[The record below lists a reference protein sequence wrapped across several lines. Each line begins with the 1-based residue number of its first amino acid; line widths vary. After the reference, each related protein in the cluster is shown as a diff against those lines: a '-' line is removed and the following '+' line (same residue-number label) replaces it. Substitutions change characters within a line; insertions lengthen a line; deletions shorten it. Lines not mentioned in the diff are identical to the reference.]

1 MTVAAQAGGPPGG
14 SVDEGLKR
22 DVGFLGLMWAS
33 EGSIIGSGWLF
44 GALTATVLAGPAV
57 VFSWIIASAIVILL
71 ALIHAELGG
80 IFHVSGG
87 TSRFP
92 HYAFGS
98 LAGASFGWFSYL
110 QAATVAPVEVLA
122 TVQYFSTVSWAS
134 GWFKIDPA
142 TGAGVLQGPGIWV
155 ALALLV
161 VFGAINLVGI
171 KWLSRSN
178 TWVTSL
184 KVFVPVLAIVVL
196 VTTHFHMSNFT
207 ALGGFFLHTKG
218 TTPFKLILEAIP
230 GGGIVFSLLGFE
242 QAVQLGG
249 ESSNPKRDI
258 PRAVIGA
265 TLIGALIYI
274 LVQFAFIGALAP
286 ATLAHSST
294 WTTLGTNNPS
304 LAESPYATLATIA
317 GLGWLAVVLR
327 IDAVISPGGT
337 GLIYNTSTSR
347 LSFGLSKNG
356 FVPQVFEATSKK
368 TKVPVFGIIIATIV
382 GAVFL
387 LPFPAWS
394 ALIGLVTS
402 ASVLMYAGAPLS
414 LGALRYSKPQLH
426 RPYLLPLA
434 AVLCPLAFVCASLI
448 VYWAG
453 WETYSTLMVAVAI
466 GYILML
472 ISAAFKLN
480 PKAPKID
487 WIAGIW
493 IFPYL
498 IGMGIIS
505 FFGQFGTGGAIGGL
519 IAKNAAGVSHFMVGG
534 TGFIPGDVG
543 IPFWWDLGV
552 VAVFSLII
560 YYVAMALRLP
570 EAKVDEYASHLYPP
584 EGVVTPETEEALY

>member
-1 MTVAAQAGGPPGG
+1 MTAVTQAGGPPGG
-14 SVDEGLKR
+14 LVDEGLKR
-22 DVGFLGLMWAS
+22 EVGFLGLMWAS

-80 IFHVSGG
+80 IFNVTGG

-122 TVQYFSTVSWAS
+122 TVQYFSGVSWAS
-134 GWFKIDPA
+134 NWYDGK
-142 TGAGVLQGPGIWV
+142 TNTLSGLGIVV
-155 ALALLV
+155 ALVLLV
-161 VFGAINLVGI
+161 IFAAINLMGI

-178 TWVTSL
+178 TWITSV
-184 KVFVPVLAIVVL
+184 KVFVPILAIVVL
-196 VTTHFHMSNFT
+196 VTTHFHVSNFS
-207 ALGGFFLHTKG
+207 ALGGFFLKG
-218 TTPFKLILEAIP
+218 ADVPMSIMKAIP
-230 GGGIVFSLLGFE
+230 AGGIVFSLLGFE

-294 WTTLGTNNPS
+294 WATLGTNNPT
-304 LAESPYATLATIA
+304 LAQAPYATLATIA

-337 GLIYNTSTSR
+337 GLIYNTTTSR

-356 FVPQVFEATSKK
+356 FVPKVFEATSKGA
-368 TKVPVFGIIIATIV
+368 KVPVFGILIAAIV
-382 GAVFL
+382 GALFL

-402 ASVLMYAGAPLS
+402 ASVLMYAGAPLA
-414 LGALRYSKPQLH
+414 LGALRHSKPDLQ

-434 AVLCPLAFVCASLI
+434 GVLCPLAFVCASEI

-453 WETYSTLMVAVAI
+453 WQTYSTLMVAVAI
-466 GYILML
+466 GYVLML

-480 PKAPKID
+480 PRAPKID
-487 WIAGIW
+487 WVAGVW
-493 IFPYL
+493 IFPYQ
-498 IGMGIIS
+498 IGMGVIS
-505 FFGQFGTGGAIGGL
+505 FFGQFGTGGIIGGVGPF
-519 IAKNAAGVSHFMVGG
+519 KHFMVGG

-543 IPFWWDLGV
+543 IPFWWDLAV
-552 VAVFSLII
+552 VAVLSLVIN
-560 YYVAMALRLP
+560 YTAMRFRLS
-570 EAKVDEYASHLYPP
+570 EARVDEYVSDLHPP
-584 EGVVTPETEEALY
+584 EGAVEDQVVGALH

>member
-1 MTVAAQAGGPPGG
+1 
-14 SVDEGLKR
+14 LKR
-22 DVGFLGLMWAS
+22 EVGFLGLMWAS

-44 GALTATVLAGPAV
+44 GALTATVIAGPAV
-57 VFSWIIASAIVILL
+57 VFSWVIASAIVILL

-80 IFHVSGG
+80 IFNVTGG

-134 GWFKIDPA
+134 SWY
-142 TGAGVLQGPGIWV
+142 AGKTNTLSGVGIVV

-161 VFGAINLVGI
+161 IFAAINLMGI
-171 KWLSRSN
+171 KWLSRTN
-178 TWVTSL
+178 TWVTSV
-184 KVFVPVLAIVVL
+184 KVFVPILAIVVL
-196 VTTHFHMSNFT
+196 VTTHFHFGNFT
-207 ALGGFFLHTKG
+207 AEGGFFLKG
-218 TTPFKLILEAIP
+218 ANAPKVIMEAIP
-230 GGGIVFSLLGFE
+230 AGGIVFSLLGFE

-249 ESSNPKRDI
+249 ESRNPKRDI

-265 TLIGALIYI
+265 TLIGAVIYL

-294 WTTLGTNNPS
+294 WATLGINNPS
-304 LAESPYATLATIA
+304 LAASPYATLATIA

-337 GLIYNTSTSR
+337 GLIYNTTTSR

-356 FVPQVFEATSKK
+356 YVPKIFEATSKQN
-368 TKVPVFGIIIATIV
+368 KVPVFGIIIATIV
-382 GAVFL
+382 GALFL

-394 ALIGLVTS
+394 SLIGIVTG

-414 LGALRYSKPQLH
+414 LGALRYSKPALR
-426 RPYLLPLA
+426 RPYLLPIA
-434 AVLCPLAFVCASLI
+434 AVLCPLAFVCASFI

-453 WETYSTLMVAVAI
+453 WGTYSTLMVAVAI

-480 PKAPKID
+480 SNQPKID
-487 WIAGIW
+487 WIAGVW

-505 FFGQFGTGGAIGGL
+505 FFGQFGPTGIIGGVGPF
-519 IAKNAAGVSHFMVGG
+519 ATFMVGG
-534 TGFIPGDVG
+534 TGA
-543 IPFWWDLGV
+543 IPFWWDLV
-552 VAVFSLII
+552 SVAVFSLVI
-560 YYVAMALRLP
+560 YYTAMHFRLS
-570 EAKVDEYASHLYPP
+570 EAKVDEYAAHLYPP
-584 EGVVTPETEEALY
+584 EGEIAASTAGARY

>member
-1 MTVAAQAGGPPGG
+1 VAAQAGGPPGG

-134 GWFKIDPA
+134 GWFSIDPA
-142 TGAGVLQGPGIWV
+142 TGAGTLHGPGIVV

-161 VFGAINLVGI
+161 VFACINLMGI

-178 TWVTSL
+178 TWITSL
-184 KVFVPVLAIVVL
+184 KVFVPILAIVVL

-207 ALGGFFLHTKG
+207 ALGGFFLKG
-218 TTPFKLILEAIP
+218 SNPPKVILSAIP
-230 GGGIVFSLLGFE
+230 AGGIVFSLLGFE

-249 ESSNPKRDI
+249 ESSNPRRDI

-294 WTTLGTNNPS
+294 WASLGTNNPA
-304 LAESPYATLATIA
+304 LGESPYATLATIA

-337 GLIYNTSTSR
+337 GLIYNTTTSR

-356 FVPQVFEATSKK
+356 FVPQIFESTSKRN
-368 TKVPVFGIIIATIV
+368 KVPVFGIIIATIV
-382 GAVFL
+382 GALFL

-394 ALIGLVTS
+394 ALIGIVTG

-414 LGALRYSKPQLH
+414 LGALRYSKPDLH

-434 AVLCPLAFVCASLI
+434 GVLCPLAFVCASLI

-453 WETYSTLMVAVAI
+453 WGTYSTLMVAVAI
-466 GYILML
+466 GYILMVA
-472 ISAAFKLN
+472 SAAFKLN

-487 WIAGIW
+487 WISAVW

-498 IGMGIIS
+498 IGMGFIS

-519 IAKNAAGVSHFMVGG
+519 LGKNAAGVSTFMVGG
-534 TGFIPGDVG
+534 TGNIPGDFG
-543 IPFWWDLGV
+543 IPFWWDLLV

-560 YYVAMALRLP
+560 YYTAMHFRLS

-584 EGVVTPETEEALY
+584 EGVVTPETAEALY